1 MAIRIQ
7 DHRETLQE
15 IGLKHS
21 VQIASHLS
29 EIEQEADTILDQ
41 LTAIRAF
48 AFQRDIEAAQES
60 LVELTVA
67 LRHLVHHAEFVLPI
81 LEQQLDITDKD

>member
-1 MAIRIQ
+1 MAVRIQ
-7 DHRETLQE
+7 DHREMLQE

-21 VQIASHLS
+21 VQISSHLG

-48 AFQRDIEAAQES
+48 AFQRDTGAAQES